1 MSGSPQWSWK
11 RSDFLAENKLPI
23 LGVRSYL
30 RPTTINNLLI
40 SRGVDSAEAAARWVN
55 TFLRF
60 FLFKIQAAN
69 WPTFFILNKHFL
81 GMLKEVCVLVRTETA
96 PRTSARQQ
104 GKHSPLTFTGWKP
117 NIRPVSHF
125 EPPFAQQI
133 LHSQLSLS
141 FHADSNKFIHLWF
154 FVHKVVNVT
163 KQIIYGA
170 APSLCDRT
178 LLAASAQQPKQ
189 QLDKIPHWG

>member
-40 SRGVDSAEAAARWVN
+40 SRGVDSAEAAARWAN

-60 FLFKIQAAN
+60 FLFKKQAAN

-125 EPPFAQQI
+125 EVRLPNKYYI
-133 LHSQLSLS
+133 HS
-141 FHADSNKFIHLWF
+141 FHSLFTPIQTNSFIC
-154 FVHKVVNVT
+154 
-163 KQIIYGA
+163 G
-170 APSLCDRT
+170 SLCT
-178 LLAASAQQPKQ
+178 K
-189 QLDKIPHWG
+189 